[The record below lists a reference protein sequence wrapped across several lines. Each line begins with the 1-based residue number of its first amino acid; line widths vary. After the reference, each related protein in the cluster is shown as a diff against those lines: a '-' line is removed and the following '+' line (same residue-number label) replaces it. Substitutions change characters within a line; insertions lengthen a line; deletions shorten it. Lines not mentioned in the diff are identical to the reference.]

1 MTAAAISM
9 PSIAF
14 GSPGDWDKFF
24 WRTYHE
30 AFLEILHNACYP
42 DGQERY
48 VSGEISRRGLVGSG
62 R

>member
-42 DGQERY
+42 DGQERWIDR
-48 VSGEISRRGLVGSG
+48 ELKRRRL